1 MATYI
6 ITDST
11 SYLPADFIQ
20 HNNIQ
25 VIPLNVHLHDRVYKE
40 NLDLSN
46 QEYYHLLRTQP
57 IFPSTS
63 QPSTGDFCKV
73 FEQLQPGDEAIVI
86 LISSRLSGTVQS
98 AEIAKNIL
106 GKPSNIHIID
116 SYTTTV
122 GMGLMVLEAC
132 QLLNSGHDTLSV
144 IERLQDIRERL
155 KLLFVVD
162 NLEYLARG
170 GRISSLAKSIGNIL
184 QIKPILHVRDGQ
196 IELWDKVR
204 TRQKAVNHILEELNT
219 HLPAVQRVGVTHVDA
234 LEEGQSLFKQV
245 KEIFP
250 GEVLFYETGPVIGS
264 HAGPGA
270 VALAFF

>member
-122 GMGLMVLEAC
+122 GMGLIVLEAC

>member
-106 GKPSNIHIID
+106 GK
-116 SYTTTV
+116 Y
-122 GMGLMVLEAC
+122 MG
-132 QLLNSGHDTLSV
+132 
-144 IERLQDIRERL
+144 
-155 KLLFVVD
+155 
-162 NLEYLARG
+162 
-170 GRISSLAKSIGNIL
+170 
-184 QIKPILHVRDGQ
+184 
-196 IELWDKVR
+196 
-204 TRQKAVNHILEELNT
+204 
-219 HLPAVQRVGVTHVDA
+219 
-234 LEEGQSLFKQV
+234 
-245 KEIFP
+245 
-250 GEVLFYETGPVIGS
+250 
-264 HAGPGA
+264 
-270 VALAFF
+270 